1 MKFWMRIAPLAAWL
15 LVGIGSPGSADT
27 TKSHFKIKGDTA
39 VASFQA
45 IDPQDPCL
53 EYFVSVVTSDRM
65 EKVSPGG
72 GPTSTVQTV
81 LLVGLRDPCLDIS
94 TMSAEGETPEHAFQ
108 IAHDLSFATLRATVP
123 VFNLSDLQW
132 YTFAVNLTWMAQG
145 KATRHHDKE
154 TFHDKDLGLK
164 ITSHL
169 RGEHAKAQATG
180 TVVAVDVPLT
190 QFPAVRL
197 GQNVTPE
204 PSDTAELQTQN
215 SGSIII
221 EKTP

>member
-1 MKFWMRIAPLAAWL
+1 MKFWTGIALLAAWL
-15 LVGIGSPGSADT
+15 LVGIGAPGGADT

-45 IDPQDPCL
+45 TDPQDPCI
-53 EYFVSVVTSDRM
+53 ESFVSVVASDLM

-72 GPTSTVQTV
+72 GPTSTVRTV

-94 TMSAEGETPEHAFQ
+94 TMSAEGETPEHTFR
-108 IAHDLSFATLRATVP
+108 IAHDLSSATLRATVP

-132 YTFAVNLTWMAQG
+132 YTFEVDLTWTAQG
-145 KATRHHDKE
+145 EATRHHDKE
-154 TFHDKDLGLK
+154 TFRDKDLGLK

-169 RGEHAKAQATG
+169 RGKHAEAQATG
-180 TVVAVDVPLT
+180 TVVAVEVPLT
-190 QFPAVRL
+190 PLPAVQL

-204 PSDTAELQTQN
+204 PSDTAELQTEN
-215 SGSIII
+215 NGTIII
-221 EKTP
+221 EKTQ